1 MEKFVV
7 RPFISGMMGF
17 SSFFTLIIAVKLL
30 MSFFSEHSSFVIEIE
45 DVYLSLIG
53 FFLTFLIK
61 MLSAFKGNEFF
72 STKKRIQKTV

>member
-7 RPFISGMMGF
+7 KPFISGMMGF

-30 MSFFSEHSSFVIEIE
+30 MLFFSERSSFVIEIE

-72 STKKRIQKTV
+72 STKKRVQKTV